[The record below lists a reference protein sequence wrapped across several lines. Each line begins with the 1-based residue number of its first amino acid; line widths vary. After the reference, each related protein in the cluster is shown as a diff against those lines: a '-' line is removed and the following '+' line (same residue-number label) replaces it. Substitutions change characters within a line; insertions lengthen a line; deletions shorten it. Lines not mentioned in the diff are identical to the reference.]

1 MANCSPAPALADTVF
16 MFDRL
21 LHCGLSLAINTSIA
35 VLAAAAL
42 VFAHLGVL
50 RLIAGAAPLG
60 GELLGLSG
68 GLALAATF
76 MIRNRNDLADC

>member
-1 MANCSPAPALADTVF
+1 MV
-16 MFDRL
+16 DRF
-21 LHCGLSLAINTSIA
+21 LHAGLSLVINTSIA
-35 VLAAAAL
+35 VLAAGAL

-50 RLIAGAAPLG
+50 RMISGAAPLG
-60 GELLGLSG
+60 GELLGVSG

>member
-1 MANCSPAPALADTVF
+1 

-21 LHCGLSLAINTSIA
+21 LRASLTLVINTSIA

-42 VFAHLGVL
+42 VFTHLGVL
-50 RLIAGAAPLG
+50 RLISGGSALG
-60 GELLGLSG
+60 GELLGIAA

>member
-1 MANCSPAPALADTVF
+1 M
-16 MFDRL
+16 
-21 LHCGLSLAINTSIA
+21 INTSIT
-35 VLAAAAL
+35 VLAAGAL

-50 RLIAGAAPLG
+50 RLISGAGAVG
-60 GELLGLSG
+60 GQLLGVSV

>member
-1 MANCSPAPALADTVF
+1 MMN
-16 MFDRL
+16 RL
-21 LHCGLSLAINTSIA
+21 LYSSLSLVINSSIA

-50 RLIAGAAPLG
+50 RMISGAAPLG
-60 GELLGLSG
+60 GGLLGVSA

-76 MIRNRNDLADC
+76 MIRSRNDLADR